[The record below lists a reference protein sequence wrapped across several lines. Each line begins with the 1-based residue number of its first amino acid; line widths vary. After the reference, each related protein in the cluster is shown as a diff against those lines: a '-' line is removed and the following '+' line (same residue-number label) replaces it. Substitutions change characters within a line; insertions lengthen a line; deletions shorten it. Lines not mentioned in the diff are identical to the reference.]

1 MNKRVILC
9 IMDGWGIAPPGPGN
23 AITLADPPNFKN
35 LIEHYPHSQLEAS
48 GIAVGLPAD
57 LDGNTETGHLNIGAG
72 RIVYQDLARIN
83 MSIAEG
89 SFFTN
94 PALLEAIN
102 HANTNHSALH
112 LVGLIG
118 ASGVHAANEHLYAL
132 IMLAAHHEVERVY
145 LHLITDGRDSPPH
158 DAINQVSAV
167 ADHLTRYLSAGKI
180 ASLLGRYYAMDRDMR
195 LERTK
200 LAFDCLTGETCPN
213 TETAEQA
220 IKESYDRGESDE
232 FIKPVSIGEN
242 PAQTRIKT
250 NDAVIFYNFRIDRP
264 RQLTKTLLDAN
275 IPNLKLVTMTK
286 YHPKFNL
293 PVAFPDLILK
303 NPLGELISTAGQK
316 QLRAAESEKERFV
329 TYYFNGQR
337 YDPFPGE
344 ERLIIPS
351 PHVATYD
358 LAPEMSTPLLIDSF
372 CKAFAAD
379 GHILGVIN
387 IACPDMVAHTGNIE
401 KTILAVKAADAG
413 LAKLLELANQTGS
426 YLLMTG
432 DHGNA
437 EELLNRETSEMDT
450 EHSLFPVP
458 FIIYAKEPLIGRLEN
473 GVLADVAPTIL
484 SLLDISKPSEMTGKN
499 LYTE

>member
-9 IMDGWGIAPPGPGN
+9 IMDGWGIAPASPGN
-23 AITLADPPNFKN
+23 AITLANPPTYKN

-102 HANTNHSALH
+102 HAITHRSALH

-118 ASGVHAANEHLYAL
+118 ASGVHAYNEHIYAL
-132 IMLAAHHEVERVY
+132 IMLAAQRKVKKIY

-158 DAINQVSAV
+158 DAINQINAV
-167 ADHLTRYLSAGKI
+167 ADHLARYLSAGKI

-200 LAFDCLTGETCPN
+200 LAFDCLTRVTN
-213 TETAEQA
+213 ANVETAEVA
-220 IKESYDRGESDE
+220 IKESYARGESDE

-242 PAQTRIKT
+242 PAETRIK
-250 NDAVIFYNFRIDRP
+250 NDDAVIFYNFRIDRP

-275 IPNLKLVTMTK
+275 ISNLKLVTMTK
-286 YHPKFNL
+286 YHPKFEV
-293 PVAFPDLILK
+293 PVAFPDQILK
-303 NPLGELISTAGQK
+303 NSLGEIISATGQK

-337 YDPFPGE
+337 YEPFPGE
-344 ERLIIPS
+344 DRLIIPS

-358 LAPEMSTPLLIDSF
+358 LFPEMSTPQLIDSF
-372 CKAFAAD
+372 CKTFAAD
-379 GHILGVIN
+379 HHVLGVIN
-387 IACPDMVAHTGNIE
+387 IACPDMVAHTGNID
-401 KTILAVKAADAG
+401 KTVLAIKAADSG
-413 LAKLLELANQTGS
+413 LAKLVELANQTDS

-437 EELLNRETSEMDT
+437 EELLSQTTKDMDT

-458 FIIYAKEPLIGRLEN
+458 FIIYSKEPLSGKLEN

-484 SLLDISKPSEMTGKN
+484 NLLDLPKPPEMTGKN
-499 LYTE
+499 LYS